1 MKIDEGVNWKIHGK
15 VRQMLNSKAKSQ
27 TCDHSKNPISFST
40 KLCLSCPRI
49 PYKVLLTAECWHYQ
63 FFINSEKSHLW
74 RWVIIVSRILFYILV
89 FWPNQSKM
97 TIHNIVNDVTKNWIQ
112 WKQETDVDIN
122 YQHFDFLCVPNCT
135 QWNFNGLLYNKII
148 CQKNIVNQCITEE
161 GGVLE
166 KKDTIDYFATQCLKI
181 FALEFNI
188 CLTLPLIFPFTPSS
202 IFV

>member
-15 VRQMLNSKAKSQ
+15 LRQMLNSKAKSQ

-122 YQHFDFLCVPNCT
+122 YQHFDFFLFQTVL
-135 QWNFNGLLYNKII
+135 NGILMVCFTTRSFAKKILSTNVS
-148 CQKNIVNQCITEE
+148 QKKEE
-161 GGVLE
+161 AYW
-166 KKDTIDYFATQCLKI
+166 KKKHQLIILQHSVWKY
-181 FALEFNI
+181 
-188 CLTLPLIFPFTPSS
+188 LP
-202 IFV
+202 